1 MEKTVVGDKY
11 VFVPSEEQ
19 KLADDCLQ
27 LLSEEVKR
35 LNPDCEKVATLSFD
49 DKIYVMPVDGR
60 KPVKVIFDTD
70 KTWKVS
76 VNPENEKEL
85 IAERFATR
93 EEREEILKA
102 LTTGGI
108 NSFMMEDNND

>member
-49 DKIYVMPVDGR
+49 DKIYVVPVDGN
-60 KPVKVIFDTD
+60 KPLMVMFDTD
-70 KTWKVS
+70 EVWKVS
-76 VNPENEKEL
+76 VDPENKKEL

-102 LTTGGI
+102 LAMGGI
-108 NSFMMEDNND
+108 NAFRVED

>member
-1 MEKTVVGDKY
+1 MEKIVVGDKY

-27 LLSEEVKR
+27 VLSEKVKR

-49 DKIYVMPVDGR
+49 DKIYVVPVDGN
-60 KPVKVIFDTD
+60 KPLMVMFDTD
-70 KTWKVS
+70 EVWKVS
-76 VNPENEKEL
+76 VDPENEKEL

-102 LTTGGI
+102 LTMGGI
-108 NSFMMEDNND
+108 NSFRLED

>member
-1 MEKTVVGDKY
+1 MEKIVAGDKY

-27 LLSEEVKR
+27 VLSEKVKR

-49 DKIYVMPVDGR
+49 DKTYVVPVNGH
-60 KPVKVIFDTD
+60 KPLKVMFDTD
-70 KTWKVS
+70 EVWKVS
-76 VNPENEKEL
+76 VDPENEKEL
-85 IAERFATR
+85 IAERFATK

-102 LTTGGI
+102 LTKGGI
-108 NSFMMEDNND
+108 NSFRLED

>member
-1 MEKTVVGDKY
+1 MEKIVVGDKY
-11 VFVPSEEQ
+11 IFVPSEEQ

-49 DKIYVMPVDGR
+49 DNKIYVVPANGYS
-60 KPVKVIFDTD
+60 PVKVIFDTD
-70 KTWKVS
+70 EVWKVS

-102 LTTGGI
+102 LTVGGI
-108 NSFMMEDNND
+108 NSFRLED

>member
-1 MEKTVVGDKY
+1 MEKIVVGDKY
-11 VFVPSEEQ
+11 LFVPSEEQ

-49 DKIYVMPVDGR
+49 DKIYVVPVDGR
-60 KPVKVIFDTD
+60 KPLKVIFNTD
-70 KTWKVS
+70 EVWKVS
-76 VNPENEKEL
+76 VDPENEKEL
-85 IAERFATR
+85 IAERFATK

-102 LTTGGI
+102 LTVGGI
-108 NSFMMEDNND
+108 NSFRLED

>member
-27 LLSEEVKR
+27 VLSEKVKR

-49 DKIYVMPVDGR
+49 DKIYVVPVNGY
-60 KPVKVIFDTD
+60 KPLKLMFDNDTV
-70 KTWKVS
+70 WKVS
-76 VNPENEKEL
+76 VDPENEKEL
-85 IAERFATR
+85 IAERFATK

-102 LTTGGI
+102 LTMGGI
-108 NSFMMEDNND
+108 NSFRLED

>member
-1 MEKTVVGDKY
+1 MEKIVVGDKY

-27 LLSEEVKR
+27 VLSEKVKK

-49 DKIYVMPVDGR
+49 DKIYVVPVNGH
-60 KPVKVIFDTD
+60 KPLKVMFDND
-70 KTWKVS
+70 EVWKVS
-76 VNPENEKEL
+76 VDPENEKEL
-85 IAERFATR
+85 IAERFATK

-102 LTTGGI
+102 LAICRIGVFTL
-108 NSFMMEDNND
+108 ED

>member
-11 VFVPSEEQ
+11 VFVLPEEQ

-35 LNPDCEKVATLSFD
+35 LNPDCEKVATLSYFD
-49 DKIYVMPVDGR
+49 DKIYVVPADGN
-60 KPVKVIFDTD
+60 KPLMVMFDTD
-70 KTWKVS
+70 EVWKVS
-76 VNPENEKEL
+76 VDPENEKEL

-102 LTTGGI
+102 LAMGGI
-108 NSFMMEDNND
+108 NAFRVED

>member
-1 MEKTVVGDKY
+1 MEKIVVGDKY
-11 VFVPSEEQ
+11 LFVPSEEQ

-49 DKIYVMPVDGR
+49 DKTYVVPVNGH
-60 KPVKVIFDTD
+60 KPLKIMFDPD
-70 KTWKVS
+70 EVWKVS
-76 VNPENEKEL
+76 VDPENEKEL
-85 IAERFATR
+85 IAERFATK

-102 LTTGGI
+102 LTVGGI
-108 NSFMMEDNND
+108 NSFRLED

>member
-1 MEKTVVGDKY
+1 MEKIVVGDKY
-11 VFVPSEEQ
+11 IFVPSEEQ

-49 DKIYVMPVDGR
+49 DKTYVVPVNGH
-60 KPVKVIFDTD
+60 KPLKVMFDTD
-70 KTWKVS
+70 EVWKVS
-76 VNPENEKEL
+76 VDPENEKEL

-102 LTTGGI
+102 LTVGGI
-108 NSFMMEDNND
+108 NSFRLED

>member
-1 MEKTVVGDKY
+1 MEKIVVGDKY
-11 VFVPSEEQ
+11 LFVPSEEQ

-49 DKIYVMPVDGR
+49 DKIYVVPVDGN
-60 KPVKVIFDTD
+60 KPLMVMFDTD
-70 KTWKVS
+70 EVWKVS
-76 VNPENEKEL
+76 VDPENEKEL

-102 LTTGGI
+102 LTVGGI
-108 NSFMMEDNND
+108 NSFRLED

>member
-49 DKIYVMPVDGR
+49 DKIYVVPVDGQ
-60 KPVKVIFDTD
+60 KPLKVIFNTD
-70 KTWKVS
+70 EVWKVS
-76 VNPENEKEL
+76 VDPENEKEL
-85 IAERFATR
+85 IAQRFATK

-102 LTTGGI
+102 LAISRIGVFTL
-108 NSFMMEDNND
+108 ED

>member
-1 MEKTVVGDKY
+1 MEKIFKGDKY

-35 LNPDCEKVATLSFD
+35 LNPDCEKVATLSYFD
-49 DKIYVMPVDGR
+49 DKIYVVPADGYS
-60 KPVKVIFDTD
+60 PVKVIFDTD
-70 KTWKVS
+70 EVWNVS

-85 IAERFATR
+85 IAKRFATK

-102 LTTGGI
+102 LAI
-108 NSFMMEDNND
+108 NRIGVFTLED

>member
-1 MEKTVVGDKY
+1 MEKIVVGDKY

-19 KLADDCLQ
+19 KLADDCLH

-49 DKIYVMPVDGR
+49 DKIYVVPVNGH
-60 KPVKVIFDTD
+60 KPLKVMFDTD
-70 KTWKVS
+70 EVWKVS
-76 VNPENEKEL
+76 VDPENEKEL

-102 LTTGGI
+102 LTVGGI
-108 NSFMMEDNND
+108 NFFRLED

>member
-49 DKIYVMPVDGR
+49 DKIYVVPVDGN
-60 KPVKVIFDTD
+60 KPLMVMFDTD
-70 KTWKVS
+70 EVWKVS
-76 VNPENEKEL
+76 VDPENEKEL

-102 LTTGGI
+102 LAMGGI
-108 NSFMMEDNND
+108 NVFRVED

>member
-27 LLSEEVKR
+27 VLSEKVKR

-49 DKIYVMPVDGR
+49 DKIYVVPVDGN
-60 KPVKVIFDTD
+60 KPLMVMFDTD
-70 KTWKVS
+70 EVWKVS
-76 VNPENEKEL
+76 VDPENEKEL

-102 LTTGGI
+102 LTMGGI
-108 NSFMMEDNND
+108 NSFRLED

>member
-1 MEKTVVGDKY
+1 MEKIVVGDKY
-11 VFVPSEEQ
+11 IFVPSEEQ

-49 DKIYVMPVDGR
+49 DKIYVVPVDGN
-60 KPVKVIFDTD
+60 KPLMVMFDTD
-70 KTWKVS
+70 EVWKVS
-76 VNPENEKEL
+76 VDPENEKEL
-85 IAERFATR
+85 IAERFATK

-102 LTTGGI
+102 LAISRIGVFTL
-108 NSFMMEDNND
+108 ED

>member
-27 LLSEEVKR
+27 VLSEKVKR

-49 DKIYVMPVDGR
+49 DKIYVVPVNGY
-60 KPVKVIFDTD
+60 KPLKVMFDND
-70 KTWKVS
+70 KVWKVS
-76 VNPENEKEL
+76 VDPENEKEL
-85 IAERFATR
+85 IAERFATK

-102 LTTGGI
+102 LTMGGI
-108 NSFMMEDNND
+108 NSFRLED

>member
-19 KLADDCLQ
+19 KLTEDCLQ

-49 DKIYVMPVDGR
+49 DKIYVVPVDGN
-60 KPVKVIFDTD
+60 KPLMVMFDTD
-70 KTWKVS
+70 EVWKVS
-76 VNPENEKEL
+76 VAPENEKEL

-93 EEREEILKA
+93 EEREEILRA
-102 LTTGGI
+102 LMTGGI
-108 NSFMMEDNND
+108 NSFRVED

>member
-1 MEKTVVGDKY
+1 MEKIVAGDKY

-19 KLADDCLQ
+19 KLADNCLQ
-27 LLSEEVKR
+27 ILSEEVKK

-49 DKIYVMPVDGR
+49 DKIYVVPANGYR
-60 KPVKVIFDTD
+60 PVKVIFDTD
-70 KTWKVS
+70 EVWKVS

-85 IAERFATR
+85 IAERFATK

-102 LTTGGI
+102 LAMGGI
-108 NSFMMEDNND
+108 NAFRVED

>member
-49 DKIYVMPVDGR
+49 DKIYVVPVDGNEPLMVMLIILQLYL
-60 KPVKVIFDTD
+60 KLSVEIFRDFL
-70 KTWKVS
+70 
-76 VNPENEKEL
+76 PE
-85 IAERFATR
+85 I
-93 EEREEILKA
+93 
-102 LTTGGI
+102 
-108 NSFMMEDNND
+108 

>member
-1 MEKTVVGDKY
+1 MEKIVVGDKY
-11 VFVPSEEQ
+11 LFVPSEEQ

-49 DKIYVMPVDGR
+49 DNKIYVVPANGYS
-60 KPVKVIFDTD
+60 PVKVIFDTD
-70 KTWKVS
+70 EVWKVS
-76 VNPENEKEL
+76 VDPENEKEL
-85 IAERFATR
+85 IAERFATK

-102 LTTGGI
+102 LAMGGI
-108 NSFMMEDNND
+108 NAFRVED

>member
-11 VFVPSEEQ
+11 IFVPSEEQ

-49 DKIYVMPVDGR
+49 DKIYVVPVDGN
-60 KPVKVIFDTD
+60 KPLMVMFDTD
-70 KTWKVS
+70 EVWKVS
-76 VNPENEKEL
+76 VDPENEKEL
-85 IAERFATR
+85 IAERFATK

-102 LTTGGI
+102 LATSRIGVFTL
-108 NSFMMEDNND
+108 ED

>member
-27 LLSEEVKR
+27 VLSEKVKR

-49 DKIYVMPVDGR
+49 DKIYVVPVDGN
-60 KPVKVIFDTD
+60 KPLMVMFDTD
-70 KTWKVS
+70 EVWKVS
-76 VNPENEKEL
+76 VDPENEKEL
-85 IAERFATR
+85 IAERFATK

-102 LTTGGI
+102 LTMGGI
-108 NSFMMEDNND
+108 NSFRLED

>member
-49 DKIYVMPVDGR
+49 DKIYVVPVDGQ
-60 KPVKVIFDTD
+60 KPLKVIFNTD
-70 KTWKVS
+70 EVWKVS
-76 VNPENEKEL
+76 VDPENEKEL
-85 IAERFATR
+85 IAERFATK

-102 LTTGGI
+102 LAISRIGVFTL
-108 NSFMMEDNND
+108 ED

>member
-1 MEKTVVGDKY
+1 MEKIVVGDKY
-11 VFVPSEEQ
+11 IFVPSEEQ

-49 DKIYVMPVDGR
+49 DKIYVVPVNGN
-60 KPVKVIFDTD
+60 KPLMVMFDAD
-70 KTWKVS
+70 EVWKVS
-76 VNPENEKEL
+76 VDPENEKEL

-102 LTTGGI
+102 VAMVVI
-108 NSFMMEDNND
+108 NAFRVED

>member
-1 MEKTVVGDKY
+1 MEKTVAGDKY

-27 LLSEEVKR
+27 LLSEEVER

-49 DKIYVMPVDGR
+49 DKIYVVPVNGH
-60 KPVKVIFDTD
+60 KPLKVMFDND
-70 KTWKVS
+70 EVWKVS
-76 VNPENEKEL
+76 VDPENEKEL
-85 IAERFATR
+85 IAERVATK

-102 LTTGGI
+102 LTVGGI
-108 NSFMMEDNND
+108 NSFRLED

>member
-11 VFVPSEEQ
+11 VFIPSEEQ
-19 KLADDCLQ
+19 KLTDDCLQ

-49 DKIYVMPVDGR
+49 DKIYVVPVDGN
-60 KPVKVIFDTD
+60 KPLMVMFDTD
-70 KTWKVS
+70 EVWKVS
-76 VNPENEKEL
+76 VDPENEKEL

-102 LTTGGI
+102 LMTGGI
-108 NSFMMEDNND
+108 NAFRVED

>member
-35 LNPDCEKVATLSFD
+35 LNPDCEKVATLSYFD
-49 DKIYVMPVDGR
+49 DKIYVVPADGYS
-60 KPVKVIFDTD
+60 PVKVTFDTD
-70 KTWKVS
+70 EVWKVS
-76 VNPENEKEL
+76 VDPENEKEL

-102 LTTGGI
+102 LAMGGI
-108 NSFMMEDNND
+108 NAFRVED